1 MKLYYNPYYQN
12 KHFIIFKRSPSVSE
26 RFYISI
32 CHKPNLTI
40 KPRPQTLPESQFE
53 IVKDVKEEK
62 EDLPFILLVLRFSI
76 CRTCVC
82 YIYFNRGPLSGCY
95 VSKRLKFLLCQKSQ
109 IFLYAFISVVRISFC
124 SVFISSDMFATAFIN
139 SYLLM
144 LILYSYCRDLF
155 YLYCK
160 IPNNFGQGRNMAGR
174 IYFISN
180 TTRYHRLKT
189 NRCKNRTLHFYIEE
203 EKMLISSRFSIIS
216 SQLFTIYISIFHK
229 TEVLTVILRC

>member
-1 MKLYYNPYYQN
+1 MC
-12 KHFIIFKRSPSVSE
+12 V
-26 RFYISI
+26 ISI
-32 CHKPNLTI
+32 STVALYLAVTCPNVWN
-40 KPRPQTLPESQFE
+40 F
-53 IVKDVKEEK
+53 
-62 EDLPFILLVLRFSI
+62 
-76 CRTCVC
+76 
-82 YIYFNRGPLSGCY
+82 CY
-95 VSKRLKFLLCQKSQ
+95 VKSPKIKQ

-189 NRCKNRTLHFYIEE
+189 NRCENRTLHFYIEE

-216 SQLFTIYISIFHK
+216 SQLFAIYISIFHK
-229 TEVLTVILRC
+229 TEVLTVILRCWTGLNHTWFKSYDKKRKWSDKQ